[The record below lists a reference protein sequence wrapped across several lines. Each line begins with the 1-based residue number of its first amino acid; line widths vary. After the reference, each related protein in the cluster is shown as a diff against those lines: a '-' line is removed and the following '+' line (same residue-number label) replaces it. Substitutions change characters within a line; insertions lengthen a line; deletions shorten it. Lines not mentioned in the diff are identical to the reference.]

1 MRGEGQRRARARDEA
16 RRGGTRGRRESAEAP
31 LPLDAVD
38 LLAGIAPGVQ
48 LEADDPPASLP
59 DADEPNAAG
68 ITSVAAVGR
77 MLRSDDATVRR
88 LIRTDGIVPR
98 APDAA
103 APALEPERAGVPPR
117 TPDKP
122 GE

>member
-1 MRGEGQRRARARDEA
+1 MRPATNDDR
-16 RRGGTRGRRESAEAP
+16 TEAP

-48 LEADDPPASLP
+48 LEADDPPDGIP
-59 DADEPNAAG
+59 DADGPDAAP

-77 MLRSDDATVRR
+77 MLRSDDTTVRR
-88 LIRTDGIVPR
+88 LIRTDGIAPR
-98 APDAA
+98 AHGAA
-103 APALEPERAGVPPR
+103 APLEPERAGVPPR
-117 TPDKP
+117 APDKP

>member
-1 MRGEGQRRARARDEA
+1 MRPATSDDGESGPEPSRAD
-16 RRGGTRGRRESAEAP
+16 AP

-48 LEADDPPASLP
+48 LEADDPPDGLP
-59 DADEPNAAG
+59 DADDPDAAG

-77 MLRSDDATVRR
+77 MLRSEDTTVRR
-88 LIRTDGIVPR
+88 LIRSDGIVPR
-98 APDAA
+98 ERDAA
-103 APALEPERAGVPPR
+103 PPFEPERAGVPPR